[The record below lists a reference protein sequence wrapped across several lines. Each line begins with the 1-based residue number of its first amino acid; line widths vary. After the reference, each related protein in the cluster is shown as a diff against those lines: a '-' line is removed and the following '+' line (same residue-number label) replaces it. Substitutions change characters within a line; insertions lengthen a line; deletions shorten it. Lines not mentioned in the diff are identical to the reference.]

1 MLLKIILSFSIG
13 VLIGFILEFSYRSV
27 EAKRLVRPKIINVQ
41 MYGLTGILLA
51 LIYSFKISLMP
62 TLVIL
67 YIIPVLV
74 EFITGYTHLRIKGI
88 RLWDYSKERFN
99 FLGIICLRF
108 SLAWFIISGFYY
120 YLVLPKLE
128 IMQ

>member
-1 MLLKIILSFSIG
+1 
-13 VLIGFILEFSYRSV
+13 
-27 EAKRLVRPKIINVQ
+27 